1 MIMSIE
7 NWIGTSPITLDHD
20 LGNYMQT
27 NETNS
32 VKIFDIYNKKIN
44 KMVFLKT
51 CKLGFTFLK
60 NSINF
65 LKVGFRD
72 SNASTTSNRWV
83 EIIFIQ

>member
-1 MIMSIE
+1 
-7 NWIGTSPITLDHD
+7 
-20 LGNYMQT
+20 
-27 NETNS
+27 
-32 VKIFDIYNKKIN
+32 
-44 KMVFLKT
+44 
-51 CKLGFTFLK
+51 LGFTFLK